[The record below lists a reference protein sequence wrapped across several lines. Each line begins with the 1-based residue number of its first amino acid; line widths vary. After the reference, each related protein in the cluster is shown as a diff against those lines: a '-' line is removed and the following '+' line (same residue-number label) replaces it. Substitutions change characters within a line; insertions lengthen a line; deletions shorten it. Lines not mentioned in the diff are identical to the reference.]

1 MKNMLKHIWTVYF
14 SIMFILSFA
23 ILYPAFLVLL
33 SKKKWYNSAQKLR
46 RVWGVILLFI
56 TGIRSEVTY
65 EEPLDKNKTYVFT
78 PNHFSYMDI
87 VTIGT
92 LLPHLFGFMAKKELA
107 SIPLFRVFF
116 RSIDMPVDRK
126 SMEGAKRAYYLA
138 NKKLNEGM
146 SLINFPE
153 GGIGD
158 NPPVMRRFKL
168 GAFKLAMEHNLEIVP
183 ITLADN
189 WKRLPID
196 GNFIPKGTPGK
207 MRMHVHRPISTEN
220 LKGGDELKLAGD
232 VYAIIEQKM
241 NELNGL

>member
-1 MKNMLKHIWTVYF
+1 MKNLLKHTWTIYF
-14 SIMFILSFA
+14 LIVFVLSFTL
-23 ILYPAFLVLL
+23 LYPAFVVLL
-33 SKKKWYNSAQKLR
+33 SKKKHYNSAQRLR
-46 RVWGVILLFI
+46 RIWGIFLMFM
-56 TGIRSEVTY
+56 TGIRPEVTY
-65 EEPLDKNKTYVFT
+65 EEQLDENKTYVFT

-107 SIPLFRVFF
+107 NIPLFRVFF

-126 SMEGAKRAYYLA
+126 SKDGAKRAYYLA
-138 NKKLNEGM
+138 NKKLREGM
-146 SLINFPE
+146 SLVNFPE
-153 GGIGD
+153 GGIGSTS
-158 NPPVMRRFKL
+158 PIMQKFKL

-207 MRMHVHRPISTEN
+207 MRMHVHRPIPTEN
-220 LKGGDELKLAGD
+220 LKGGDELKLAD
-232 VYAIIEQKM
+232 EVYAIIEQKI
-241 NELNGL
+241 NELNSL

>member
-1 MKNMLKHIWTVYF
+1 MKNLLKHVWTIYF
-14 SIMFILSFA
+14 LIVFVLSFA
-23 ILYPAFLVLL
+23 VLYPLFLLLL
-33 SKKKWYNSAQKLR
+33 SKKKWYNKAQKLR
-46 RVWGVILLFI
+46 RIWGVFLMFV
-56 TGIRSEVTY
+56 TGLRPEVTY
-65 EEPLDKNKTYVFT
+65 EEPLDQSKNYIFT

-92 LLPHLFGFMAKKELA
+92 LLPFLFGFMAKKELA

-126 SMEGAKRAYYLA
+126 SKDGAKRAYYLA
-138 NKKLNEGM
+138 NKKLSEGM

-153 GGIGD
+153 GGIGATS
-158 NPPVMRRFKL
+158 PKMRKFKL

-196 GNFIPKGTPGK
+196 GNTIPKGTPGK
-207 MRMHVHRPISTEN
+207 MRMHVHRPIPTEN
-220 LKGGDELKLAGD
+220 LKGGDESKLAD
-232 VYAIIEQKM
+232 EVYAIIEQKINEM
-241 NELNGL
+241 NAI